1 MRGEKRI
8 KTMSMFYSHRKL
20 ADNLYIEIAGVEYD
34 DFEEGQVFEH
44 RPGRTMTAEENRLH
58 ALRSA
63 DLSMQNVDTVYNEKI
78 YAGEQMMSETLVLSV
93 VTAMTTKTFNKVVA
107 NLGWK
112 NIQFPTRV
120 HAGDTIYAESKVLGK
135 RESQSRPGQ
144 GVLHI
149 KTRAVNQ
156 RGEEVCSFERRL
168 LIYQRGLGPYEAAG
182 Y

>member
-1 MRGEKRI
+1 MPN
-8 KTMSMFYSHRKL
+8 FHSHRKL
-20 ADNLYIEIAGVEYD
+20 ADNVFMEIAGVEYE

-44 RPGRTMTAEENRLH
+44 RPGRTITVEENRLH
-58 ALRSA
+58 VLRSA
-63 DLSMQNVDTVYNEKI
+63 DLSMRNSDSIFNTKVYG
-78 YAGEQMMSETLVLSV
+78 GEEVINETLVLSV
-93 VTAMTTKTFNKVVA
+93 ITAMTTKTFNKVVA

-112 NIQFPTRV
+112 HIQLPNPVRT
-120 HAGDTIYAESKVLGK
+120 GDTIYAESEVLDK
-135 RESQSRPGQ
+135 RESQSRPTQ

-168 LIYQRGLGPYEAAG
+168 LIYKRGLGPYEAAG

>member
-1 MRGEKRI
+1 
-8 KTMSMFYSHRKL
+8 MSTFHSHRKL
-20 ADNLYIEIAGVEYD
+20 ADNIFMEIAGVEYE

-44 RPGRTMTAEENRLH
+44 RPGRTITAEESRLH
-58 ALRSA
+58 TLRSA
-63 DLSMQNVDTVYNEKI
+63 DLSMRNADSIFNAKVHG
-78 YAGEQMMSETLVLSV
+78 GEEVINETLVLSV

-112 NIQFPTRV
+112 QIQLPNPVR
-120 HAGDTIYAESKVLGK
+120 AGDTIYAESEVLGK
-135 RESQSRPGQ
+135 RESQSRPTQ

-168 LIYQRGLGPYEAAG
+168 LIYRRGLGPYEAAG

>member
-1 MRGEKRI
+1 
-8 KTMSMFYSHRKL
+8 MSTFYSHRKL
-20 ADNLYIEIAGVEYD
+20 AENLYIEIAGVEYD

-58 ALRSA
+58 TLRSA
-63 DLSMQNVDTVYNEKI
+63 DLSMRNVDLVFNAKVYG
-78 YAGEQMMSETLVLSV
+78 GEEVINETLVLSI

-112 NIQFPTRV
+112 NIQFPNPVR
-120 HAGDTIYAESKVLGK
+120 AGDTIYAESEVLDK
-135 RESQSRPGQ
+135 RESQSRPTQ

-168 LIYQRGLGPYEAAG
+168 LIYKRGLGPYEAAG

>member
-1 MRGEKRI
+1 MPN
-8 KTMSMFYSHRKL
+8 FQSHRKL
-20 ADNLYIEIAGVEYD
+20 ADNVFIEVAGVEYD

-58 ALRSA
+58 TLRSA
-63 DLSMQNVDTVYNEKI
+63 DLSMRNTDTIFNAKVYG
-78 YAGEQMMSETLVLSV
+78 GEEVIQETLVLSV

-112 NIQFPTRV
+112 NIQLPNPVRV
-120 HAGDTIYAESKVLGK
+120 GDTIYVESEVLGK
-135 RESQSRPGQ
+135 RESQSRPTQ

-149 KTRAVNQ
+149 RTRAVNQ

-168 LIYQRGLGPYEAAG
+168 LIYKRGLGPYEAAG